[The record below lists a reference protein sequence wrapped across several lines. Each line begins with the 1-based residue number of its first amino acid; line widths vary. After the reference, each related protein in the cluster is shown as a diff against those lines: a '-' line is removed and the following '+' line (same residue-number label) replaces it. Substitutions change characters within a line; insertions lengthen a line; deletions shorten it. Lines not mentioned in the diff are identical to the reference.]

1 MIDVVTLATAHL
13 FGDALASQARLRYR
27 MFVACRNIDHAC
39 FDGMEYDRFDTPAAV
54 YLLWR
59 DSGGETRCMTR
70 LLRTTVPYMV
80 KSYWPHLADERD
92 LPSSPDVWEGT
103 RLCADIA
110 LDRRTRQRALAE
122 LLCGVT
128 EYLVSQGARKLI
140 GVTSRAQAIRLF
152 PRNLEW
158 LGEDAPIEGR
168 MESAFRIPVPSIAP
182 QGARERYGF
191 GPTVLCMDG
200 RAPEPVEGMWAAA

>member
-1 MIDVVTLATAHL
+1 MIDVVTLATAHY

-27 MFVACRNIDHAC
+27 MFVGCRNIEHAHY
-39 FDGMEYDRFDTPAAV
+39 DGMEYDGFDTPSAV

-59 DSGGETRCMTR
+59 DARGETRCMTR
-70 LLRTTVPYMV
+70 LLRTTQPYMV
-80 KSYWPHLADERD
+80 KSFWPHLAAEAE

-110 LDRRTRQRALAE
+110 LDRHTRQRALAE

-128 EYLVSQGARKLI
+128 EYLEAQGASQLI
-140 GVTSRAQAIRLF
+140 GVTSRAQATRLF
-152 PRNLEW
+152 PRDLEW

-168 MESAFRIPVPSIAP
+168 MESAFRIPVGSIAP
-182 QGARERYGF
+182 EGARERYGL
-191 GPTVLCMDG
+191 GRSVLCTDG
-200 RAPEPVEGMWAAA
+200 RIPAHVEGMWAA

>member
-1 MIDVVTLATAHL
+1 MIEVVTLGTAHL

-27 MFVACRNIDHAC
+27 MFVACRNIEHAH

-59 DSGGETRCMTR
+59 DAVGETRCMAR
-70 LLRTTVPYMV
+70 LLRTTEPYMV
-80 KSYWPHLADERD
+80 KSFWPHLADEED

-128 EYLVSQGARKLI
+128 EYLEMQGAKKLI
-140 GVTSRAQAIRLF
+140 GVTSRPQAMRLF
-152 PRNLEW
+152 PHDLEW
-158 LGEDAPIEGR
+158 LGEDAVIEGR
-168 MESAFRIPVPSIAP
+168 MESAFRIPVESIAP

-191 GPTVLCMDG
+191 GRNVLCLEG
-200 RAPEPVEGMWAAA
+200 RPPERIDGMWAA

>member
-27 MFVACRNIDHAC
+27 MFVACRKIDHAH

-59 DSGGETRCMTR
+59 DADGEARCMTR
-70 LLRTTVPYMV
+70 LLRTTEPYMV
-80 KSYWPHLADERD
+80 KSFWPHLAAAGD
-92 LPSSPDVWEGT
+92 LPASAEVWEGT

-110 LDRRTRQRALAE
+110 LDRRARQRALAE
-122 LLCGVT
+122 VLCGVT
-128 EYLVSQGARKLI
+128 EFLEGQGASQLI

-152 PRNLEW
+152 PQDLEW
-158 LGEDAPIEGR
+158 LGEEEPIEGR
-168 MESAFRIPVPSIAP
+168 MESAFRIPVASIAP
-182 QGARERYGF
+182 EGAHERYGF
-191 GPTVLCMDG
+191 GRSVLCMDG
-200 RAPEPVEGMWAAA
+200 RAPDRVQGMWAA

>member
-27 MFVACRNIDHAC
+27 MFVACRSIDHAH

-59 DSGGETRCMTR
+59 DADGEVRCMTR
-70 LLRTTVPYMV
+70 LLRTTEPYMV
-80 KSYWPHLADERD
+80 RSYWPHLADECD

-103 RLCADIA
+103 RLCADIG
-110 LDRRTRQRALAE
+110 LDRRIRQRALAE
-122 LLCGVT
+122 VLCGVT
-128 EYLVSQGARKLI
+128 EFLEAQGATKLI
-140 GVTSRAQAIRLF
+140 GVTSRAQALRLF
-152 PRNLEW
+152 PRDLEW

-168 MESAFRIPVPSIAP
+168 MESAFRIPVGSIAP
-182 QGARERYGF
+182 EGARETYGF
-191 GPTVLCMDG
+191 APSVLCVDG
-200 RAPEPVEGMWAAA
+200 RAPERVRGMRAA

>member
-27 MFVACRNIDHAC
+27 MFVACRNIDHAH

-59 DSGGETRCMTR
+59 DAGGETRCMTR
-70 LLRTTVPYMV
+70 LLRTTEQYMV
-80 KSYWPHLADERD
+80 KTYWPHLADEAD
-92 LPSSPDVWEGT
+92 LPSSPEVWEGT

-122 LLCGVT
+122 VLCGVT
-128 EYLVSQGARKLI
+128 EFLGAQGAGKLI
-140 GVTSRAQAIRLF
+140 GVTSRVQAMRLF
-152 PRNLEW
+152 PRDLEW
-158 LGEDAPIEGR
+158 LGEEAPIEGR
-168 MESAFRIPVPSIAP
+168 MESAFRIPVSSIAP
-182 QGARERYGF
+182 EGARERYGF
-191 GPTVLCMDG
+191 GPSVLCMDG
-200 RAPEPVEGMWAAA
+200 RAPGHAQGMWAA

>member
-1 MIDVVTLATAHL
+1 MIDVVTLANAHL
-13 FGDALASQARLRYR
+13 FGNALASQARLRFR
-27 MFVACRNIDHAC
+27 MFVACRNIEHAH

-59 DSGGETRCMTR
+59 DGDGETRCMTR
-70 LLRTTVPYMV
+70 LLRTTEPYMV
-80 KSYWPHLADERD
+80 KSYWPHLADEKE

-110 LDRRTRQRALAE
+110 LDRPTRQRALAE

-128 EYLVSQGARKLI
+128 EYLEAQGARKLV
-140 GVTSRAQAIRLF
+140 GVTSRAQATRLF
-152 PRNLEW
+152 PRDLEW
-158 LGEDAPIEGR
+158 LGEDAVIEGR
-168 MESAFRIPVPSIAP
+168 TESAFRIPVRSIAP

-191 GPTVLCMDG
+191 GSSVLCMDG
-200 RAPEPVEGMWAAA
+200 RPLERVDGLRAA

>member
-1 MIDVVTLATAHL
+1 MIDVVTLASSHL

-27 MFVACRNIDHAC
+27 MFIACRNIEHAC
-39 FDGMEYDRFDTPAAV
+39 FEGMEYDQFDTPAAV

-59 DSGGETRCMTR
+59 DADGEARCMTR

-80 KSYWPHLADERD
+80 KSFWPHLAEPAD
-92 LPSSPDVWEGT
+92 LPSSTDVWEGT
-103 RLCADIA
+103 RLCVDIA

-128 EYLVSQGARKLI
+128 EYLRSQGAQHLI
-140 GVTSRAQAIRLF
+140 GVTSRAQAMRLF
-152 PRNLEW
+152 PRDLEW

-168 MESAFRIPVPSIAP
+168 MESAFRIPVESVAP
-182 QGARERYGF
+182 EGARERYGF
-191 GPTVLCMDG
+191 ASSVLCMDG
-200 RAPEPVEGMWAAA
+200 RAAGRREGKLAA

>member
-27 MFVACRNIDHAC
+27 MFVACRNIDHAH

-59 DSGGETRCMTR
+59 DADGETRCMTR
-70 LLRTTVPYMV
+70 LLRTTEPYMV
-80 KSYWPHLADERD
+80 KSFWPHLADEDD
-92 LPSSPDVWEGT
+92 LPSSPEIWEGT

-110 LDRRTRQRALAE
+110 LDRRVRQRALAE

-128 EYLVSQGARKLI
+128 EFLEAQGASKLI
-140 GVTSRAQAIRLF
+140 GVTSRAQAMRLF
-152 PRNLEW
+152 PRDLEW
-158 LGEDAPIEGR
+158 LGDDAPIEGR
-168 MESAFRIPVPSIAP
+168 MESAFRIPAASIAP
-182 QGARERYGF
+182 EGAHERYGL
-191 GPTVLCMDG
+191 GASVLCMDG
-200 RAPEPVEGMWAAA
+200 RVPDRVQGMWAA